1 MGAPQDEEDL
11 MTLTRKQMAWRAAQ
25 DLRDGE
31 FVNLGIG
38 LPTMVSDYL
47 PPGREIVLH
56 SENGIL
62 GMGGAPKP
70 GEEDRDLINAGKGL
84 ATLLPGG
91 SFFHHND
98 SFLMIRGGH
107 IDVSIMGAYEVSA
120 SGDLAN
126 WATNGDTRAPGVG
139 GAMDLAAGAK
149 EVRVLM
155 EHNGKDGSAR
165 IRQACTLPLTGKGC
179 VRRIY
184 TNLAVLDVTEGGIV
198 VREMVDGLDLDALQ
212 KVTEPK
218 LVLAKDW
225 KKLTPPAV

>member
-1 MGAPQDEEDL
+1 
-11 MTLTRKQMAWRAAQ
+11 MTPLTRKQMAWRAAQ
-25 DLRDGE
+25 DLRDGQY
-31 FVNLGIG
+31 VNLGIG
-38 LPTMVSDYL
+38 MPTLVSDYL

-62 GMGGAPKP
+62 GMGGAPRP

-84 ATLLPGG
+84 ASLLPGG
-91 SFFHHND
+91 AFFHHND

-120 SGDLAN
+120 TGDLAN
-126 WATNGDTRAPGVG
+126 WATKVETLAPGVG

-155 EHNGKDGSAR
+155 EHNGKDGSQR

-179 VRRIY
+179 VTRIY
-184 TNLAVLDVTEGGIV
+184 TNLAVLDVTRDGIV
-198 VREMVDGLDLDALQ
+198 VREMIEGLDLDALQ

-218 LVLAKDW
+218 LVLANDW
-225 KKLTPPAV
+225 KRIGAPVLS

>member
-1 MGAPQDEEDL
+1 
-11 MTLTRKQMAWRAAQ
+11 MTPLTRRQMAWRAAQ
-25 DLRDGE
+25 DLRDGQY
-31 FVNLGIG
+31 VNLGIG
-38 LPTMVSDYL
+38 MPTLVSDYL
-47 PPGREIVLH
+47 PRGREIVLH

-107 IDVSIMGAYEVSA
+107 IDVSVMGAYEVSA
-120 SGDLAN
+120 KGDLAN
-126 WATNGDTRAPGVG
+126 WATDGDTRAPGVG

-155 EHNGKDGSAR
+155 EHNGKDGSKR
-165 IRQACTLPLTGKGC
+165 IRQACTLPLTGKSC
-179 VRRIY
+179 VTRVY
-184 TNLAVLDVTEGGIV
+184 TNLAVLDIARDGVV
-198 VREMVDGLDLDALQ
+198 VREMIEGLDVEALQ
-212 KVTEPK
+212 NLTDAK
-218 LVLAKDW
+218 LVLANDW
-225 KKLTPPAV
+225 KKLTPPAL